1 MLSFIVKMRLTN
13 SFVNV
18 TTVNTFNITYIIME
32 KQMLLEE
39 LENVKIKEC
48 PQYSLRY
55 AIVNDFF
62 LERNEID
69 TIKRY
74 AKKHNLY
81 VIASYVNGCIQITEN
96 KLKDRRYKQ

>member
-1 MLSFIVKMRLTN
+1 
-13 SFVNV
+13 
-18 TTVNTFNITYIIME
+18 
-32 KQMLLEE
+32 MLLDDLGNIK
-39 LENVKIKEC
+39 LEKC
-48 PQYSLRY
+48 LQYSLRD

-74 AKKHNLY
+74 AKKHGLY

-96 KLKDRRYKQ
+96 KPKDRRYKL